1 MVGRFPPLPD
11 LSHME
16 LIEPVDVERV
26 RPPHGVEPAMFAL
39 MLATFTIGT
48 GEFAM
53 MGLLPELSHS
63 LGISISRAS
72 SVISA
77 YALGVVV
84 GAPLIAVAGA
94 KLPRR
99 TLLLAMLVL
108 FLVGNT
114 GTILMPNLLD
124 IEVMRFI
131 TGLPH
136 GAFFGVSA
144 LVGASMVERARRG
157 RTVGRVLS
165 GIMFS
170 TVVGSPL
177 STYAA
182 NHLGWRAAYAAISLL
197 GLLCFLAIWYF
208 APRDK
213 PHPNANALAELGAF
227 KRPQVLLTLLTS
239 AIGFGGLFAIYT
251 FLTTALSDVTHLP
264 DWAVALYQIVWG
276 LGMLAGNAFGGAMAD
291 RNINRTIL
299 ASFAASCV
307 FMLGFWLLLPLPV
320 AMLPITFLIPATL
333 IGISPAIQ
341 SHLME
346 VAGDAQ
352 TLAAS
357 LNNSAF
363 NIANAAGT
371 WLGAFLV
378 SSGLGL
384 ASIGWGS
391 ALLSAGGFFVYLITM
406 AQARLSASR

>member
-11 LSHME
+11 LFHME

-136 GAFFGVSA
+136 GAFFGVAA

-299 ASFAASCV
+299 A
-307 FMLGFWLLLPLPV
+307 FWLLLPSSV

-391 ALLSAGGFFVYLITM
+391 ALLSAGGFLVYLITM

>member
-1 MVGRFPPLPD
+1 
-11 LSHME
+11 ME

-136 GAFFGVSA
+136 GAFFGVAA

-299 ASFAASCV
+299 A
-307 FMLGFWLLLPLPV
+307 FWLLLPSSV

-391 ALLSAGGFFVYLITM
+391 ALLSAGGFLVYLITM

>member
-1 MVGRFPPLPD
+1 MVDRFPPLPD
-11 LSHME
+11 LFHME

-170 TVVGSPL
+170 TVVGSPSPL
-177 STYAA
+177 TPPITSDGAPLT
-182 NHLGWRAAYAAISLL
+182 LQFRSSGCCVFWRS
-197 GLLCFLAIWYF
+197 GTS
-208 APRDK
+208 PRVTNLIRM
-213 PHPNANALAELGAF
+213 PMPWPNSEPSNALRF
-227 KRPQVLLTLLTS
+227 
-239 AIGFGGLFAIYT
+239 
-251 FLTTALSDVTHLP
+251 
-264 DWAVALYQIVWG
+264 
-276 LGMLAGNAFGGAMAD
+276 
-291 RNINRTIL
+291 
-299 ASFAASCV
+299 C
-307 FMLGFWLLLPLPV
+307 
-320 AMLPITFLIPATL
+320 
-333 IGISPAIQ
+333 
-341 SHLME
+341 
-346 VAGDAQ
+346 
-352 TLAAS
+352 
-357 LNNSAF
+357 
-363 NIANAAGT
+363 
-371 WLGAFLV
+371 
-378 SSGLGL
+378 
-384 ASIGWGS
+384 
-391 ALLSAGGFFVYLITM
+391 
-406 AQARLSASR
+406 